1 MPLGIRPTVDFAF
14 KMIFGS
20 PRNSLAL
27 MGLLNAIL
35 DLEQPVV
42 SVDILNPFSHQEF
55 ADSKQVVL
63 DVRCR
68 DSAGRWL
75 NVEMQVSVYS
85 GLIERLVYYAC
96 HMYVDQL
103 EAGQNYAKVDP
114 AISICL
120 LGRPLFRDTEQAH
133 HRFQLIDRRSNRELV
148 NAIEVH
154 TVELTK
160 YALDESTIASASKL
174 DQWAFFLL
182 FGHQYDAS
190 ELRRLLPGVEFDQ
203 AIETLA
209 IISAKTEDREM
220 YDQREKAQRD
230 YEWALSGAR
239 EEGLEMGLAKGREAG
254 RVEGR

>member
-1 MPLGIRPTVDFAF
+1 MFVAGFGGAVVECRDAGVGVYGGDPSDSCTTLATWPSISLKPGRTTPRSIRRFRFAW
-14 KMIFGS
+14 
-20 PRNSLAL
+20 P
-27 MGLLNAIL
+27 
-35 DLEQPVV
+35 PVV
-42 SVDILNPFSHQEF
+42 SRH
-55 ADSKQVVL
+55 
-63 DVRCR
+63 R
-68 DSAGRWL
+68 AGSP
-75 NVEMQVSVYS
+75 SV
-85 GLIERLVYYAC
+85 
-96 HMYVDQL
+96 
-103 EAGQNYAKVDP
+103 
-114 AISICL
+114 
-120 LGRPLFRDTEQAH
+120 
-133 HRFQLIDRRSNRELV
+133 FQLIDRRSNRELV

-182 FGHQYDAS
+182 FGHQYDAG

-254 RVEGR
+254 RVEGREEGREQGFLAGRIQTLQEILGVTVTTEDELLAQSRDELTTTLADLQQRLRDRAN